1 MATRQIPLRLDDG
14 FVAALDAAAAAD
26 GLSRAEWL
34 RRALSRALDGFDGD
48 GGIALAEERAR
59 NAELERLIALW
70 RDRHADSQAHAVA
83 LQRRLDSESDVT
95 AAIEGL
101 AQRMLPPAAPSGRR
115 RRWWPFSRS

>member
-34 RRALSRALDGFDGD
+34 RRALSRALDGG
-48 GGIALAEERAR
+48 GIGIALAEERAR
-59 NAELERLIALW
+59 NAELERLISLW
-70 RDRHADSQAHAVA
+70 RDRHADSQAHAVE
-83 LQRRLDSESDVT
+83 LQRRLNLETDIN

-101 AQRMLPPAAPSGRR
+101 AQRMLPAAASGRR
-115 RRWWPFSRS
+115 RRWWLFGRS